1 MFDFLKP
8 KKSKRKQVLPL
19 FVDIH
24 SHLLPGIDDGA
35 KDIKESLDL
44 LYHFESLGYK
54 KVITTPHIIQDYYP
68 NTPSIILE
76 KLMDLRQAA
85 AENNLKIKIEAAA
98 EYYLDEFFYALLDHP
113 DQLLTFGKNYILFE
127 TGFINQPTILFDA
140 IFKMKAQ
147 GLQPILAHPE
157 RYTYLQGNYNMA
169 ADIAQRGSL
178 LQINLNSLTGYYS
191 PAAKRTAE
199 KLIDDGLVSFV
210 GTDMHNMRHM
220 ESLRNAINKKYFDKL
235 LEKGLLNN
243 SLYDS

>member
-35 KDIKESLDL
+35 QTITESLDL
-44 LYHFESLGYK
+44 LYHFEALGYK
-54 KVITTPHIIQDYYP
+54 KVITTPHIVQDFYP
-68 NTPSIILE
+68 NTPSVILQ
-76 KLMDLRQAA
+76 KLKEVQEAA
-85 AENNLKIKIEAAA
+85 TENNLKIRIEAAA
-98 EYYLDEFFYALLDHP
+98 EYYLDEYFYALLDQP

-127 TGFINQPTILFDA
+127 TGFINQPAILFEA

-157 RYTYLQGNYNMA
+157 RYAYLQGNYSLA
-169 ADIAQRGSL
+169 PEIAERGAL
-178 LQINLNSLTGYYS
+178 FQINMNSLTGYYS
-191 PAAKRTAE
+191 PAAKKTAE
-199 KLIDDGLVSFV
+199 KLIDEGLVSFA

-220 ESLRNAINKKYFDKL
+220 ENLRDAINTKYFDKL
-235 LEKGLLNN
+235 LDQGILNN
-243 SLYDS
+243 TLYDS